1 MTLLYFKQRID
12 DELEGAKEYIQ
23 DAISLKE
30 THPAWAKVFAE
41 MSDVELGHAK
51 KLLDM
56 FNAYYAEK
64 FPNDGKNGPTDTME
78 EVREDF
84 MAGYT
89 KCYTDVLRMHE
100 LYKK

>member
-12 DELEGAKEYIQ
+12 EELEGAKEYIQ

-30 THPAWAKVFAE
+30 THPAWAKNFAE
-41 MSDVELGHAK
+41 MSEVELGHAK
-51 KLLDM
+51 KLLEM
-56 FNAYYAEK
+56 FNSYYAEK
-64 FPNDGKNGPTDTME
+64 FPSSDKAVPDAME

-84 MAGYT
+84 MASYT

-100 LYKK
+100 LFKK